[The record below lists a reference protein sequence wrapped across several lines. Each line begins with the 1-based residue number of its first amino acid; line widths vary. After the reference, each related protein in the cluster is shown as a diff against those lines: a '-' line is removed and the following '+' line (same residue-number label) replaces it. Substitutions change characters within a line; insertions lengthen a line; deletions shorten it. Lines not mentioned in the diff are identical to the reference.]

1 MIFENLHKLQN
12 SQEYGNSL
20 VHVLTS
26 LQNWARDLPAWELI
40 QGMDLLT
47 RPINQRF
54 ARPEQQRI
62 APFVVIEG
70 PDSTGKTFHAEGV
83 SLWLSKQV
91 FAIQTLTFP
100 NNQTPLGHF
109 LKRAL
114 KEQIPLSTW
123 THHVLFSLHRWEFA
137 SWITNMLSRN
147 YTLIIER
154 YVWSGTAYPWA
165 SDPSA
170 DPSKYMILD
179 AGLPQPDLAICIDTP
194 FSDVVNRGGIAPSL
208 FVDVEFQQRL
218 RMCYAEPRIWKG
230 INVVMRET
238 QLNRWASR
246 KTLIRRIQG
255 EFLLR
260 SHPKSWYYLW
270 EGSDACSTCC
280 VDLSSRQ
287 PMFRCFRCASLV
299 HFECLME
306 NSFSQKIPICQAC
319 ASGSNQEPQEEE
331 DCWRTIRGGRTSS

>member
-1 MIFENLHKLQN
+1 M
-12 SQEYGNSL
+12 
-20 VHVLTS
+20 HVLTS
-26 LQNWARDLPAWELI
+26 LQNWAKDLPAWELI

-54 ARPEQQRI
+54 ARLEQQRI

-83 SLWLSKQV
+83 SLWLSKQG

-100 NNQTPLGHF
+100 NNLTPLGRF

-147 YTLIIER
+147 YALVVVER
-154 YVWSGTAYPWA
+154 YVWSGTVYSWA
-165 SDPSA
+165 SDPTA
-170 DPSKYMILD
+170 DPYQYMILD
-179 AGLPQPDLAICIDTP
+179 AGLPQPDLVICMDTP
-194 FSDVVNRGGIAPSL
+194 FSDVVSRGGIAPSL
-208 FVDVEFQQRL
+208 FVDVEFQRQL
-218 RMCYAEPRIWKG
+218 RTCYADPRIWKG
-230 INVVMRET
+230 INVVMHET

-255 EFLLR
+255 ELLI
-260 SHPKSWYYLW
+260 
-270 EGSDACSTCC
+270 AI
-280 VDLSSRQ
+280 SS
-287 PMFRCFRCASLV
+287 
-299 HFECLME
+299 
-306 NSFSQKIPICQAC
+306 
-319 ASGSNQEPQEEE
+319 
-331 DCWRTIRGGRTSS
+331 